1 MDEQLLE
8 LMRDR
13 FDRLDT
19 ELSSLNVALRD
30 HTKMDEQYWKKI
42 DANEA
47 QISLL
52 KWIGGGVSGSALMGW
67 LLQKFG
73 TH

>member
-47 QISLL
+47 QIGVL
-52 KWIGGGVSGSALMGW
+52 KWLFSGVSASGVLAW
-67 LLQKFG
+67 IYTNFAK
-73 TH
+73 H